1 MFSTKNI
8 KFSNFITVFLEYRL
22 AIDRLFLLKTE
33 KKRQSLLTL
42 VPALKARR
50 RLKIFAQDLTKS
62 IPWLLLR
69 FKWYPGRVFGADSKR
84 GCIYFFRTGR
94 SERNQLLAFAFSHTF
109 PCRENR
115 LICRISFSLRLVRT
129 KIRSGHTTKW
139 YFTTQLGQRPR
150 FREASIHASY
160 T

>member
-1 MFSTKNI
+1 VFSTKNI

-22 AIDRLFLLKTE
+22 AIDFYS
-33 KKRQSLLTL
+33 RQRRN
-42 VPALKARR
+42 VKVYWRWYQALKARR

-94 SERNQLLAFAFSHTF
+94 SELLAFAFAHTF

-139 YFTTQLGQRPR
+139 CFTTQLGQRPR
-150 FREASIHASY
+150 FREASIHVSY